1 MTFNPLIPQPA
12 HYLAQ
17 SQGDLLSNNGQLNN
31 VEGVNHVSFDNAIP
45 VNSLAA
51 ERGKHHMVELLN
63 RDTSGSAPPYAIVDP
78 AGTITEM
85 VFYAKD
91 RVYAAP
97 IGITETTLYLRKANG
112 NLFQMSGLDPVAAQT
127 GSTFLPGGIVIKWG
141 IYTGNGAAVQAP
153 ANTNTFVTPFPNA
166 CWSVVVTGGN
176 FAQPTNVCKVANLT
190 TASFWGRCPAGEQGF
205 YIAIGN

>member
-12 HYLAQ
+12 HYLSQ

-78 AGTITEM
+78 AGTITEV

-97 IGITETTLYLRKANG
+97 IGITDTTLYLRKANG

-127 GSTFLPGGIVIKWG
+127 GSTFLPGGMIMKWG
-141 IYTGNGAAVQAP
+141 LTTVVIIGDPIVFAQEFPSNCFSVTCTPHNNGTARPLSIWNPTKSQFRVYP
-153 ANTNTFVTPFPNA
+153 ANNGT
-166 CWSVVVTGGN
+166 VV
-176 FAQPTNVCKVANLT
+176 
-190 TASFWGRCPAGEQGF
+190 SW
-205 YIAIGN
+205 IAIGN